1 MAGETKRQALG
12 ASPCMC
18 VRYVGVEKRERERE
32 AEGEKTTDSE
42 QIGSVCLSQEKLN
55 GGR

>member
-1 MAGETKRQALG
+1 MHVCAL
-12 ASPCMC
+12 
-18 VRYVGVEKRERERE
+18 RVGREK
-32 AEGEKTTDSE
+32 GGGGTTDSE